1 MGGGS
6 PSDEEVA
13 KFFQQMLADL
23 GDAHDTGN
31 FDDVIRHLYES
42 QVDGYDPGDQPN
54 QGFEYDTAPWTPLAK
69 PLSES
74 KLVLISAGGL
84 FVTGADP
91 LGNDAPNQEEAIPR
105 IGEFLRGP
113 AVVATIP
120 LDTPRDRISVRHPGY
135 DIRGA
140 VRDRNVVF
148 PIDRLTELRDEGVI
162 GGIADENYSFI
173 GATSQKRLL
182 AETAPEWAEKLKAA
196 QVDAVLLVTA

>member
-1 MGGGS
+1 MDCFCCWSLPAWCDSVVWSDAHRTPCSAAVARNSGGGRVTNNNTS
-6 PSDEEVA
+6 GRENHA
-13 KFFQQMLADL
+13 
-23 GDAHDTGN
+23 N
-31 FDDVIRHLYES
+31 
-42 QVDGYDPGDQPN
+42 
-54 QGFEYDTAPWTPLAK
+54 
-69 PLSES
+69 

-162 GGIADENYSFI
+162 GGIADETYSFI